1 MFLAVEAAK
10 MSSSKI
16 IKAGDGEL
24 QINGFSFQ
32 NIQKN
37 SLVTQAKTVEKTD
50 DFTPMELF
58 DTSEL
63 GDKRKFI
70 VQPQTPVME
79 EPEEPA
85 PPPPPG
91 SFVTDEDLQRYQ
103 EESYQRG
110 LQDGKNLAERGLLN
124 VFKGLRTAAEDLQLL
139 RERVLRDS
147 EDDLLALILAV
158 ARKVVVREVA
168 QDRQIVLRLVRAALQ
183 NLNERDELTIRV
195 NPDDHALL
203 TTSQNEA
210 LKSEL
215 AAIRFTLK
223 PDSTVELGSCQIET
237 ERGTVDAG
245 FEAQLEEIY
254 RRMLEE
260 RTESAV
266 ATEQEL

>member
-1 MFLAVEAAK
+1 
-10 MSSSKI
+10 MSSSKV
-16 IKAGDGEL
+16 IKAGDEDL
-24 QINGFSFQ
+24 QVGGFSFLNMQ
-32 NIQKN
+32 TKDFFTN
-37 SLVTQAKTVEKTD
+37 AKSAELAE
-50 DFTPMELF
+50 DFTPMALF

-63 GDKRKFI
+63 GDRRKYI
-70 VQPQTPVME
+70 SQPQIEEVDEPV
-79 EPEEPA
+79 

-91 SFVTDEDLQRYQ
+91 TFITDEDLQRYQ

-147 EDDLLALILAV
+147 EDDLLALSLAV
-158 ARKVVVREVA
+158 ARKVIVREVS
-168 QDRQIVLRLVRAALQ
+168 QDRQIVLRLIRTALQ

-203 TTSQNEA
+203 TTSQNDA

-215 AAIRFTLK
+215 AAVRFVLK
-223 PDSTVELGSCQIET
+223 SDPTVEVGSCQVET

-254 RRMLEE
+254 RRLLEE
-260 RTESAV
+260 RTETFTAHET
-266 ATEQEL
+266 AE